1 MLEKVYAYV
10 VEATKLELSDQ
21 GNSLYISEQLQLS
34 RNMVS
39 QYLNQLFAEGRLLKI
54 NTRPVVFYDG
64 DTIEDMYGVSLHQ
77 REFIS
82 LEEFQ
87 KALQPH
93 QPQDFEKLIG
103 YDESLASLVNQCKAT
118 ISYPPSGLPLLLYGP
133 TGTGKSFLAQLM
145 YEYAINQ
152 GLIAEDRNFLI
163 VNCSEYANNPELLTA
178 NLFGHKKGAFTGAD
192 RDNPGLIKLAEG
204 GVLFLDE
211 VHCLKAECQEKLFL
225 FMDKGIYHMVGD
237 NEKWYTSSVR
247 LIFATTEK
255 PQEVLLK
262 TLLRRIPMIVTVPSL
277 AERGSHER
285 LQLIHSIFQD
295 EEKRIHKS
303 IHISSLVYRLLLSC
317 ECEGN
322 IGELKNAI
330 QASCVNAL
338 FASDQKS
345 SILEIRAFNLPEK
358 LRERKD
364 SGKSVSR
371 ESQRMNPVHELKSFV
386 SKEHPIIQL
395 LEHILA
401 AFQAPHEF
409 LVCLDEAGKAMHSY
423 QEATMLR
430 SSAALSGN
438 EYVQGIVSNIFDM
451 LSLRYGFKYVNN
463 DLIAITACIADC
475 MQNTLELGNWQE
487 ANRKQMAALQK
498 FLKQKLAREYAIA
511 GEIREH
517 LENNLDLKFEDMISV
532 ILCLH
537 LKLLNRMQ
545 DLNKRI
551 GIIIAH
557 GFSTA
562 SSLADAVNKFLGRYV
577 FDSID
582 MPLHV
587 TTQEI
592 IERLNRYLSKIGRFE
607 ELFLLVDMGSL
618 EDLYKGIENQNANIG
633 IMNNVTTKLALEIG
647 NGMIQGTGM
656 QEIFDAVQT
665 YSAYHYH
672 IVEHR
677 RKEQVILC
685 SCASG
690 IGTAEKLKTILTDS
704 LPHNFPIQVLTYDYN
719 TLLEKQM
726 HDAFFDTY
734 EVICIVGTLNPNI
747 EGIRFIPIED
757 LIINDTMVALNIYF
771 RDYMREEEMKTF
783 QQNILKNFSLSNIM
797 NNLTILNPNKLLEH
811 VADAIDKL
819 QLELGLRFTN
829 NTCFGLYVH
838 ICCLIERLV
847 TRREIDIFTD
857 IEDFAQQEAAFI
869 QCVKHAFSVVEEYY
883 GVEIPV
889 EEIGYIFNY
898 VEHDDGY

>member
-178 NLFGHKKGAFTGAD
+178 NLFGHKKGAFT
-192 RDNPGLIKLAEG
+192 
-204 GVLFLDE
+204 
-211 VHCLKAECQEKLFL
+211 
-225 FMDKGIYHMVGD
+225 
-237 NEKWYTSSVR
+237 
-247 LIFATTEK
+247 
-255 PQEVLLK
+255 
-262 TLLRRIPMIVTVPSL
+262 SL

-371 ESQRMNPVHELKSFV
+371 ESQRMIPVHELKSFV
-386 SKEHPIIQL
+386 SKERPIIQL

-409 LVCLDEAGKAMHSY
+409 PVCLDEAGKAMHSY
-423 QEATMLR
+423 QETTMLR

-757 LIINDTMVALNIYF
+757 LIINDTMDALNIYF

>member
-1 MLEKVYAYV
+1 MYCGLYA
-10 VEATKLELSDQ
+10 
-21 GNSLYISEQLQLS
+21 
-34 RNMVS
+34 
-39 QYLNQLFAEGRLLKI
+39 
-54 NTRPVVFYDG
+54 
-64 DTIEDMYGVSLHQ
+64 
-77 REFIS
+77 
-82 LEEFQ
+82 
-87 KALQPH
+87 
-93 QPQDFEKLIG
+93 
-103 YDESLASLVNQCKAT
+103 
-118 ISYPPSGLPLLLYGP
+118 
-133 TGTGKSFLAQLM
+133 
-145 YEYAINQ
+145 EY
-152 GLIAEDRNFLI
+152 
-163 VNCSEYANNPELLTA
+163 
-178 NLFGHKKGAFTGAD
+178 TGAWQ
-192 RDNPGLIKLAEG
+192 LAG
-204 GVLFLDE
+204 G
-211 VHCLKAECQEKLFL
+211 
-225 FMDKGIYHMVGD
+225 
-237 NEKWYTSSVR
+237 
-247 LIFATTEK
+247 
-255 PQEVLLK
+255 
-262 TLLRRIPMIVTVPSL
+262 
-277 AERGSHER
+277 
-285 LQLIHSIFQD
+285 
-295 EEKRIHKS
+295 
-303 IHISSLVYRLLLSC
+303 
-317 ECEGN
+317 
-322 IGELKNAI
+322 
-330 QASCVNAL
+330 
-338 FASDQKS
+338 
-345 SILEIRAFNLPEK
+345 
-358 LRERKD
+358 
-364 SGKSVSR
+364 
-371 ESQRMNPVHELKSFV
+371 ESQ
-386 SKEHPIIQL
+386 
-395 LEHILA
+395 
-401 AFQAPHEF
+401 
-409 LVCLDEAGKAMHSY
+409 
-423 QEATMLR
+423 
-430 SSAALSGN
+430 
-438 EYVQGIVSNIFDM
+438 
-451 LSLRYGFKYVNN
+451 
-463 DLIAITACIADC
+463 AD
-475 MQNTLELGNWQE
+475 GS
-487 ANRKQMAALQK
+487 LQK

-633 IMNNVTTKLALEIG
+633 IMNNVTTKLALEVG

-757 LIINDTMVALNIYF
+757 LIINDTMDALNIYF

-838 ICCLIERLV
+838 ICCLIER
-847 TRREIDIFTD
+847 
-857 IEDFAQQEAAFI
+857 
-869 QCVKHAFSVVEEYY
+869 
-883 GVEIPV
+883 
-889 EEIGYIFNY
+889 
-898 VEHDDGY
+898 